1 MKMEMRKLKD
11 EIKAK
16 NGQIALLEKKIA
28 ESFIVSP
35 NKLDQ
40 LEISQVSLDFR
51 TVGSACTFFFLKHKK
66 SVFKVK
72 LMLFVVYAAVFC

>member
-51 TVGSACTFFFLKHKK
+51 TVGSACTFF
-66 SVFKVK
+66 S
-72 LMLFVVYAAVFC
+72 